1 MSKFDSSCK
10 PAVNSNDNLFYA
22 GQLKKYL
29 PAWEAI
35 TSDPIILD
43 AIKHYHIEFI
53 SQVPMQVHEPRQI
66 NCSTTERE
74 IIRQEISKLLLK
86 GVIEIAH
93 NPDSGFVSNVFATPK
108 KDGSYRMILNLQQL
122 NEFVVYQ
129 HFKMD
134 NIQTALRLV
143 RPQCFMAS
151 VDLKDAYYSVPIALE
166 HRHFLMFKWEGQYY
180 QYTCLPN
187 GLACAPRLFTKILKP
202 IYSYLHSIGHI
213 SMGHIDDSFLVGYTH
228 SACQQNVNDTV
239 DAFTKLGFVVHP
251 LKEILGFVINSIDMT
266 IRLPISKAE
275 HVKSSCMSLFGA
287 SVFTIR
293 ELAHV
298 IGLLVSSFPG
308 VQFGRL
314 HYRHLEL
321 DKVEAL
327 KISKGNYDAKAML
340 SQESYTE
347 LKWWID
353 NIMSAFCPIRYK
365 HPDLTLTTD
374 ASTRSWGAV
383 TSDNR
388 TGGLWNLQEQQHH
401 INYLEL
407 KAVLLGLQSLCSDV
421 LNKHIRILSDNT
433 TTVAYIN
440 AMGGIR
446 SNKCNEIA
454 SEIWA
459 WCSARQ
465 NVWISAAHIP
475 GSVNVDADK
484 ESRNALESTEWS
496 LNNTIFNSIAKL
508 WGPYQIDLFASR
520 LNFKVSNYR

>member
-1 MSKFDSSCK
+1 
-10 PAVNSNDNLFYA
+10 
-22 GQLKKYL
+22 
-29 PAWEAI
+29 
-35 TSDPIILD
+35 
-43 AIKHYHIEFI
+43 
-53 SQVPMQVHEPRQI
+53 
-66 NCSTTERE
+66 
-74 IIRQEISKLLLK
+74 
-86 GVIEIAH
+86 
-93 NPDSGFVSNVFATPK
+93 
-108 KDGSYRMILNLQQL
+108 
-122 NEFVVYQ
+122 
-129 HFKMD
+129 
-134 NIQTALRLV
+134 
-143 RPQCFMAS
+143 MAS

-202 IYSYLHSIGHI
+202 IYSYLHSIGRI

-239 DAFTKLGFVVHP
+239 DTFTKLGFVVHP
-251 LKEILGFVINSIDMT
+251 LKSMLTPTQELEILGFVINSIDMT
-266 IRLPISKAE
+266 IRLPVSKAE

-374 ASTRSWGAV
+374 ASTRGWGAV

-454 SEIWA
+454 AEIWA

-475 GSVNVDADK
+475 RSVNVDADK

-496 LNNTIFNSIAKL
+496 INNYI
-508 WGPYQIDLFASR
+508 R
-520 LNFKVSNYR
+520 M

>member
-1 MSKFDSSCK
+1 MLI
-10 PAVNSNDNLFYA
+10 A
-22 GQLKKYL
+22 
-29 PAWEAI
+29 
-35 TSDPIILD
+35 T
-43 AIKHYHIEFI
+43 
-53 SQVPMQVHEPRQI
+53 
-66 NCSTTERE
+66 
-74 IIRQEISKLLLK
+74 QEL
-86 GVIEIAH
+86 
-93 NPDSGFVSNVFATPK
+93 
-108 KDGSYRMILNLQQL
+108 
-122 NEFVVYQ
+122 
-129 HFKMD
+129 
-134 NIQTALRLV
+134 
-143 RPQCFMAS
+143 
-151 VDLKDAYYSVPIALE
+151 
-166 HRHFLMFKWEGQYY
+166 
-180 QYTCLPN
+180 
-187 GLACAPRLFTKILKP
+187 
-202 IYSYLHSIGHI
+202 
-213 SMGHIDDSFLVGYTH
+213 
-228 SACQQNVNDTV
+228 
-239 DAFTKLGFVVHP
+239 
-251 LKEILGFVINSIDMT
+251 EILGFVINSIDMT

-327 KISKGNYDAKAML
+327 KISKGNYDAKAMH

-374 ASTRSWGAV
+374 ASTRGWGAV

-496 LNNTIFNSIAKL
+496 LNNTIFYSIAKL
-508 WGPYQIDLFASR
+508 LGPYQIDLFASR
-520 LNFKVSNYR
+520 LNFKVSNYVSWRPDPGEKWTDAFSMHWGSYYFYAFPPFSLIAQCLQTTEEDHALGTMVVPLWPTQPWFPVLHLLVQLNVCLDIAIRIFIGTVKKTCAENFSSFVVFLLCPDSWICH